1 MNQTN
6 DNGKWT
12 ITTRGHL
19 NTAGGCCRMGKV
31 ESDESRQKV
40 GETSEREGSCLV
52 GSYCLLTDTYLE
64 LSTVCNAFDVL
75 LFNDGCSK

>member
-6 DNGKWT
+6 DNDKGAMA
-12 ITTRGHL
+12 TRGHL
-19 NTAGGCCRMGKV
+19 ITAGGCCRMGKV
-31 ESDESRQKV
+31 ECDESRRV
-40 GETSEREGSCLV
+40 RETSEREGGCLV
-52 GSYCLLTDTYLE
+52 GNYCLLTDTYLE